1 MKYAPSCRGITA
13 PSPSVDGYPGGMIV
27 PRSELAGGAPAP
39 RDGWTELA
47 PEAKGERLLNAA
59 AEVFARDGLDAPMS
73 EVARAAGAGVAS
85 VYRRFPSKRD
95 LLAALVVRSLEQ
107 IATAARDA
115 IASDG
120 DRWSALT
127 AMLRT
132 LVEGQAA
139 DDFLGEARAAVAGHA
154 RVTAAT
160 ERTTAA
166 LDRLLAETRAE
177 GRLRSDASTLDLR
190 LLFAATHAARQV
202 EPDRWHRVFELLIDA
217 LDSCPR
223 SV

>member
-1 MKYAPSCRGITA
+1 
-13 PSPSVDGYPGGMIV
+13 MIV
-27 PRSELAGGAPAP
+27 PRSEPAERAPAP

-85 VYRRFPSKRD
+85 VYRRFPSKRE

-115 IASDG
+115 MASDG

-139 DDFLGEARAAVAGHA
+139 DDFLGEARAAVAGHV
-154 RVTAAT
+154 RVTAAA

-166 LDRLLAETRAE
+166 LDTLLAETRAE

-190 LLFAATHAARQV
+190 LLFAATHAARKV
-202 EPDRWHRVFELLIDA
+202 EPDQWHRVFELLIDA
-217 LDSCPR
+217 LDSRPR
-223 SV
+223 TV